1 LFQDREVKP
10 KREKNPSESSDC
22 EEYEDEPPVIVVRK
36 NNFEAVDDLADPLA
50 LSDTEN
56 NSQQKA
62 ELDSCAGAAPSSFLN
77 AEVVGK
83 VSLIDSSET
92 SSLRAVTENASQDAA
107 ADNKSEITI
116 KRMLQCKFIDVED
129 VIQKQREAHKTQATQ
144 VVKRTVSNVVRRC
157 TESKHRVTMHNTD
170 GLNKKFTCSLCSKGF
185 SVKFSLKRH
194 MFTHSYVKPFR
205 CPNCD
210 CAYSDKSNLI
220 KHQRKRHSD
229 VGLYTCPLCQAVF
242 SSNSSLLRHRR
253 TSHCVRTAAVAGPT
267 VVPHSDH
274 DCYTKRDRNYRN
286 PRCKESI
293 SKNFNHLTNEDKEG
307 HGEVIE
313 HEEIDLKEE
322 SPEGFTDEGS
332 KSPAGIDFPFVCNIC
347 FLSFQSYVE
356 FDRHMTEH
364 KQGNVCEM

>member
-1 LFQDREVKP
+1 MFQDREVKL
-10 KREKNPSESSDC
+10 KREKNPSVSSDC
-22 EEYEDEPPVIVVRK
+22 EEYEDEPPVIVVKK
-36 NNFEAVDDLADPLA
+36 NNCEAVDDLADPLA

-56 NSQQKA
+56 NFQQKG
-62 ELDSCAGAAPSSFLN
+62 ELDSCAGAAPSSLLN
-77 AEVVGK
+77 AEVIEK
-83 VSLIDSSET
+83 VSWIDSSEL

-107 ADNKSEITI
+107 ADNKSKITY

-129 VIQKQREAHKTQATQ
+129 VIQKQREARKTQATR
-144 VVKRTVSNVVRRC
+144 VAKCTVSNVVRTC
-157 TESKHRVTMHNTD
+157 TESKRRVTMHITD
-170 GLNKKFTCSLCSKGF
+170 GLNKKFKCSVCSKGF

-253 TSHCVRTAAVAGPT
+253 TCHFVRTAVAGPT
-267 VVPHSDH
+267 IVQHSDH
-274 DCYTKRDRNYRN
+274 DCYTKREKNYRN
-286 PRCKESI
+286 PRSKESI
-293 SKNFNHLTNEDKEG
+293 SKNVNHLTNEDKEG
-307 HGEVIE
+307 LGEVIE

-322 SPEGFTDEGS
+322 SLEGFTDEGS

-347 FLSFQSYVE
+347 YLSFQSYVE

>member
-1 LFQDREVKP
+1 MFQDREVKQ
-10 KREKNPSESSDC
+10 KHEKNPSESSDF
-22 EEYEDEPPVIVVRK
+22 EEYEDEPPVIVVKK
-36 NNFEAVDDLADPLA
+36 NHCEAVDDLADPLA
-50 LSDTEN
+50 LSDSEN
-56 NSQQKA
+56 NSLQKG
-62 ELDSCAGAAPSSFLN
+62 ELDSCAGAALSSLLN
-77 AEVVGK
+77 AEVIEK
-83 VSLIDSSET
+83 IPLISSSET
-92 SSLRAVTENASQDAA
+92 SSRGAVTENASQGAA
-107 ADNKSEITI
+107 SENNSKITI
-116 KRMLQCKFIDVED
+116 KRMSQCKFIDVED
-129 VIQKQREAHKTQATQ
+129 VIQKQREARKTQAKQ
-144 VVKRTVSNVVRRC
+144 VAKCTVSNVVRMC
-157 TESKHRVTMHNTD
+157 TESEHITD
-170 GLNKKFTCSLCSKGF
+170 GLNKKFTCSVCSKGF

-229 VGLYTCPLCQAVF
+229 VRLYACSLCRAVF

-253 TSHCVRTAAVAGPT
+253 TSHFVKTAVAGPI
-267 VVPHSDH
+267 VVPYSDH
-274 DCYTKRDRNYRN
+274 DCYTKRERHYRN
-286 PRCKESI
+286 PRSKESI
-293 SKNFNHLTNEDKEG
+293 SKNVNQFINEDKEG

-322 SPEGFTDEGS
+322 PPEGFTDEGS

-364 KQGNVCEM
+364 KEGNVCEM

>member
-1 LFQDREVKP
+1 MFQDREVKP

-22 EEYEDEPPVIVVRK
+22 EEYEDEPPVILVKK
-36 NNFEAVDDLADPLA
+36 NNCEAVDDPPDPLA

-56 NSQQKA
+56 NSQQTG
-62 ELDSCAGAAPSSFLN
+62 ELDSCAGAAPSSLLN
-77 AEVVGK
+77 AEVIEK

-107 ADNKSEITI
+107 ADNKSKITF
-116 KRMLQCKFIDVED
+116 KRMLQCKFTDVEN
-129 VIQKQREAHKTQATQ
+129 VIQKQCEARKTQTTQ
-144 VVKRTVSNVVRRC
+144 VAKCTVSNVACTCTKSKRC
-157 TESKHRVTMHNTD
+157 ATMHITD
-170 GLNKKFTCSLCSKGF
+170 GLNKKFTCSICSKGF

-194 MFTHSYVKPFR
+194 MFTHSHVKPFR

-229 VGLYTCPLCQAVF
+229 VRLYTCPLCQAVF

-253 TSHCVRTAAVAGPT
+253 TSHFVRTTAVAGPT

-274 DCYTKRDRNYRN
+274 DCYTKRERNYRN
-286 PRCKESI
+286 PRSKESI
-293 SKNFNHLTNEDKEG
+293 SKNVNHLTNEDKEG
-307 HGEVIE
+307 HGEVME

-322 SPEGFTDEGS
+322 SPEGFTDDGS

-347 FLSFQSYVE
+347 FLSFQNYVE